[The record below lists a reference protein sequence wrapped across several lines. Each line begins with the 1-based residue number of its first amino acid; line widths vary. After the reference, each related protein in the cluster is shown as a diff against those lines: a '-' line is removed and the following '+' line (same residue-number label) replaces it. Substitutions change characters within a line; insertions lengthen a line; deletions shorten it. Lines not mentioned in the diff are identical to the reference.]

1 MGQPLDADVRGSID
15 IPLPAVSADSVT
27 VCISVLPMWPVSYDV
42 SNRIGVSVDGA
53 ETVVCE
59 NKFKE
64 WETSWSIQVLANS
77 KEYVLT
83 FPLASQREHTLTL
96 SIVDPGQIVQKITYK

>member
-1 MGQPLDADVRGSID
+1 
-15 IPLPAVSADSVT
+15 
-27 VCISVLPMWPVSYDV
+27 
-42 SNRIGVSVDGA
+42 
-53 ETVVCE
+53 
-59 NKFKE
+59 
-64 WETSWSIQVLANS
+64 VLANS